1 MPKLTQ
7 KGFAIIQTIL
17 ILGIAAII
25 GGTGYYVYNSNKTS
39 NDTLNKAGSPAQ
51 STVVRKKKADPTA
64 KWVAYTSE
72 KGKFSVKYPPTW
84 VQPSNQEYCGDFL
97 KTDLEIGPDSKSVV
111 KCGAD
116 GQSSQVSI
124 AFYVGD
130 LRNDPVV
137 KFQSAGWENIKTET
151 ITVDGQKGARVSATA
166 ANQPQLLGSFPDG
179 TVIFRDIF
187 YVNGNTYRANYM
199 QVPEGESGPT
209 QDQSDTYKL
218 ILSTL
223 KFE

>member
-7 KGFAIIQTIL
+7 KGFAVLEAVLIFVIVGIL
-17 ILGIAAII
+17 

-39 NDTLNKAGSPAQ
+39 NDTLNKAGSSAQ

-64 KWVAYTSE
+64 KWIAYTSE

-84 VQPSNQEYCGDFL
+84 VQPPNQEYCGDFL

-111 KCGAD
+111 KCGGD

-124 AFYVGD
+124 AFYEGD

-137 KFQSAGWENIKTET
+137 KFQSTGWENIKTET

-166 ANQPQLLGSFPDG
+166 ANQPQLLGSFPDE
-179 TVIFRDIF
+179 TVIVRDIF
-187 YVNGNTYRANYM
+187 YVNGNTYSANYI
-199 QVPEGESGPT
+199 QVPKAESGPT
-209 QDQSDTYKL
+209 QNQLDTYKL